1 MKGSIYVQIDK
12 CLSCHSCELACAL
25 EHSQSKDLVQAIQED
40 PPPVARVHVQHIEGA
55 GVPVQCKHCEDAPC
69 VSVCPREAIEKLG
82 PAQPVIIDPEKCTGC
97 NFCVA
102 ACPFGV
108 VVVPSDRK
116 IAVKCDL
123 CPQRIKEGL
132 EPACVSACP
141 SGAMCFGAAEE
152 LQEEE
157 T

>member
-1 MKGSIYVQIDK
+1 MKGSIFVQIEK
-12 CLSCHSCELACAL
+12 CLSCHSCELACAI
-25 EHSQSKDLVQAIQED
+25 EHSDSKTLVQANQED
-40 PPPVARVHVQHIEGA
+40 PPPVARVYVEDIEGTP
-55 GVPVQCKHCEDAPC
+55 VPLQCRHCEDAPC
-69 VSVCPREAIEKLG
+69 VSVCPRKAIEKLG
-82 PAQPVIIDPEKCTGC
+82 PGQSVIIDAEKCTGC

-108 VVVPSDRK
+108 VVVSGDPK
-116 IAVKCDL
+116 VAIKCDL

-141 SGAMCFGAAEE
+141 SGAICFGTGDES
-152 LQEEE
+152 QEDQ